1 MNSVSDNMA
10 GYLHTYEAYNI
21 PKGVKVQNLAGEEV
35 VLSDEEDT
43 LVLTEQSA
51 RQLIKDRRD
60 YGNML
65 QTNAEM
71 AAGKTQD
78 AAAKKMA
85 EDQVKALS
93 VFRSMSKG
101 DNVPPSDERR
111 LMDYDK
117 KLYQAGKMAQAM
129 AQMEKKRAENKDSEW
144 DEREEEEYRRK
155 MKELCDESNE
165 AALSVSSGSH
175 EFSEAQKQNIVEI
188 DTPEMDISSI
198 KTCNLGSGVTGEYID
213 LSL

>member
-1 MNSVSDNMA
+1 MNSVSDNMT
-10 GYLHTYEAYNI
+10 GYLHTYEAYRI
-21 PKGVKVQNLAGEEV
+21 PKGTKVQNSAGEEV

-51 RQLIKDRRD
+51 RQLIKDRKD
-60 YGNML
+60 YGDML

-71 AAGKTQD
+71 AAQKTQD
-78 AAAKKMA
+78 AAVKKMN
-85 EDQVKALS
+85 EDQAKALS

-129 AQMEKKRAENKDSEW
+129 AQMAKKRSEDKDSEW
-144 DEREEEEYRRK
+144 DEREEKEYRRK
-155 MKELCDESNE
+155 MDELCDESNE
-165 AALSVSSGSH
+165 AARSVGSGSR

-188 DTPEMDISSI
+188 EAPDVELSSV
-198 KTCNLGSGVTGEYID
+198 KTCNLGSGLTGEYID

>member
-10 GYLHTYEAYNI
+10 GYLHTYEAYRI

-198 KTCNLGSGVTGEYID
+198 KTCNLGAGVTGEYID

>member
-1 MNSVSDNMA
+1 M
-10 GYLHTYEAYNI
+10 
-21 PKGVKVQNLAGEEV
+21 

-51 RQLIKDRRD
+51 RQLIKDRKD
-60 YGNML
+60 YGDML

-71 AAGKTQD
+71 AAQKTQD
-78 AAAKKMA
+78 AAVKKMN
-85 EDQVKALS
+85 EDQAKALS

-129 AQMEKKRAENKDSEW
+129 AQMAKKRSEDKDSEW
-144 DEREEEEYRRK
+144 DEREEKEYRRK
-155 MKELCDESNE
+155 MDELCDESNE
-165 AALSVSSGSH
+165 AARSVGSGSR

-188 DTPEMDISSI
+188 EAPDVELSSV
-198 KTCNLGSGVTGEYID
+198 KTCNLGSGLTGEYID

>member
-10 GYLHTYEAYNI
+10 GYLHIYEAYRI
-21 PKGVKVQNLAGEEV
+21 PKGAKVKNSVGEKV

-71 AAGKTQD
+71 AAEKTQD
-78 AAAKKMA
+78 AAARKMA